1 MSPLPEDLVTG
12 VIEGGIKHPINILL
26 REHCYSAALVLTYSG
41 MDTMAFLG
49 MPSEKTYVMRSDF
62 IAWAEQCVRSP
73 FREEVSARDLYGAR
87 CSVLHGGAASRLS
100 QSDEC
105 KTLRHSELRF
115 DESLSSKV
123 VIAPVG
129 DLVRTFFTGIDQF
142 LLDVSRDEERAKL
155 VGQRLRYLLATM
167 PYVSE
172 TADRKRN

>member
-1 MSPLPEDLVTG
+1 MSLLLEGLVAG

-26 REHCYSAALVLTYSG
+26 QERCYSAALVLTYSG

-49 MPSEKTYVMRSDF
+49 MPPEKTYVMRSDF
-62 IAWAEQCVRSP
+62 MAWTERYVRSP
-73 FREEVSARDLYGAR
+73 FREEVHARDLYGAR

-100 QSDEC
+100 QSNEC

-129 DLVRTFFTGIDQF
+129 DLVRAFFAGINQF

-155 VGQRLRYLLATM
+155 VGERLRYLMETM
-167 PYVSE
+167 PYVPE